1 MAETKVARRYAK
13 SLLGLGKEKS
23 VVDRLYD
30 DMCLISDTIRE
41 NRQLALLFKSPI
53 INTDKKDRI
62 LQEIFGDKISEVT
75 LQFLQIITR
84 KKREYYVEDIVSAFV
99 AKYKECKGIQTAQV
113 ITATPLGDDLRQEML
128 RIIGQ
133 TTSDQ
138 VELREIIDKDIIG
151 GYILRWGDRQVD
163 ASVTSKLH
171 DLKQD
176 FRSNLYLKDY

>member
-13 SLLGLGKEKS
+13 SLLSLGKERS

-30 DMCLISDTIRE
+30 DMSLIDKTIRE

-53 INTDKKDRI
+53 INTDKKDAI
-62 LQEIFGDKISEVT
+62 LQEIFGGKISEMT

-84 KKREYYVEDIVSAFV
+84 KKREYYIEDIVSSFV
-99 AKYKECKGIQTAQV
+99 SIYKTFKGIQPAHV
-113 ITATPLGDDLRQEML
+113 ITATPIDEEIRQEML
-128 RIIGQ
+128 KLIGR
-133 TTSDQ
+133 TTGDK
-138 VELREIIDKDIIG
+138 VELKEVIDKDIIG

>member
-1 MAETKVARRYAK
+1 MAETRVARRYAK

-23 VVDRLYD
+23 VVDRLYE
-30 DMCLISDTIRE
+30 DMCLINDTIRA
-41 NRQLALLFKSPI
+41 NRQLALLFKNPI
-53 INTDKKDRI
+53 INTDKKDNI
-62 LQEIFGDKISEVT
+62 LKQIFGDKISEMT

-84 KKREYYVEDIVSAFV
+84 KKREYYVEDIVASFV
-99 AKYKECKGIQTAQV
+99 ALYKEYKGIQPAQV
-113 ITATPLGDDLRQEML
+113 ITAIPLADELRKEML
-128 RIIGQ
+128 EIIAQ
-133 TTSDQ
+133 TTGDR
-138 VELREIIDKDIIG
+138 VELKEIIDKDIIG